1 MALPKK
7 QFQGT
12 LDGETVRSLTKKFD
26 FGIMDLEGR
35 VNKVKEILN
44 CSDFFVEYLSKYY
57 SGIANT
63 KTPLSEDNNVFQ
75 LIEKMVTYIMN
86 STEIKEEFSKNE
98 IKYIFYKDRD
108 YFEKMLAREVKFDGV
123 LDPNNESGEIF
134 LHYFMSADD
143 KNYKEA
149 LHMEIEARDLIQ
161 EGEMGEVLRE
171 YQSFLNDINI
181 MLSSKTPPCPRY
193 YLTRTK
199 RSLQNDMIDVKTSY
213 KGIFKGKKVGV
224 DSCDYNLLGLVDLTD
239 PWHVQ
244 QTLKFPVGDLRPE
257 SEMDILLHDLQK
269 AVDNTKLSDTWKDIL
284 EYYRQGMTTYEIAEN
299 VGIGQPSVAKAI
311 QNISRRVANTM
322 KKMGGYKDV

>member
-1 MALPKK
+1 MALPRK

-35 VNKVKEILN
+35 VDKVKEILE
-44 CSDFFVEYLSKYY
+44 CSDFFIEYLSKYY
-57 SGIANT
+57 TGIANT

-86 STEIKEEFSKNE
+86 STEIKEEFSKSE

-123 LDPNNESGEIF
+123 LDPTNESGEIF
-134 LHYFMSADD
+134 LHYFMSADN

-149 LHMEIEARDLIQ
+149 LYLDVKDEDIMQ
-161 EGEMGEVLRE
+161 QNEMGAVLRE
-171 YQSFLNDINI
+171 YQKFLNSVDEK
-181 MLSSKTPPCPRY
+181 LQSKTPPCPRY

-199 RSLQNDMIDVKTSY
+199 RSLQNDMVDVKSAY

-244 QTLKFPVGDLRPE
+244 QALKFPVGDLRPE
-257 SEMDILLHDLQK
+257 SDLDILLHDLQA
-269 AVDNTKLSDTWKDIL
+269 AVEKTKMSETWKDIL
-284 EYYRQGMTTYEIAEN
+284 KYYRQGMTTYEIAN
-299 VGIGQPSVAKAI
+299 IVNIGQPSVAKAI
-311 QNISRRVANTM
+311 QTISKRVAKTM
-322 KKMGGYKDV
+322 KEMGGYK